1 MALFRFKAIDAK
13 GKTVSGE
20 SGAENVDELTRI
32 LEKQGLFLMEG
43 NPVLRDAAGAAPASG
58 AGPAGARSSSAAL
71 PIPKRGDKVS
81 LKAVTLF
88 TGQLAIMVRAA
99 LPLMEGLELLAAQE
113 ADPRFKAI
121 IRDVSRSVRAGLA
134 MSASMSAYP
143 FVFDEVYIS
152 LLSAG
157 EASGKMPEMLD
168 RIAAHLQFRMNL
180 TEKVRS
186 ALLYPSI
193 VIATSIAVVAF
204 LVLFILPTFMEVF
217 AQFDMVLPLSTRILI
232 ALSDFARRW
241 WIIHITVIV
250 AIYSYMRSWLSDP
263 LHTKVV
269 HSFQLGI
276 PYLGPLVRN
285 IVMTRILRTL
295 GALVEAGV
303 PIIRSLHLAGDSAGN
318 LVFRDKLSQ
327 VKSSVAQGKGLAVS
341 LGGDVFVPPTVIGMI
356 ATGEKTGTIPEVLKK
371 VADFYEAE
379 TDSAIRN
386 LFSVIEPVFVVVL
399 GALVGGI
406 AVSILLPIFKLSQG
420 FE

>member
-1 MALFRFKAIDAK
+1 MALFRFKAIDAA
-13 GKTVSGE
+13 GKTVAGE

-43 NPVLRDAAGAAPASG
+43 KPVLRGEAGTAPA
-58 AGPAGARSSSAAL
+58 AGPAGAANSGAAL
-71 PIPKRGDKVS
+71 PAAKRGDKVP
-81 LKAVTLF
+81 LKAVALF
-88 TGQLAIMVRAA
+88 TGQLAIMVRSA
-99 LPLMEGLELLAAQE
+99 LPLMEALELLAAQE
-113 ADPRFKAI
+113 MNPTFKAI
-121 IRDVSRSVRAGLA
+121 IRDVSRNVRAGLA
-134 MSASMSAYP
+134 MSASMSLYP

-168 RIAAHLQFRMNL
+168 RIAAHLQFRINL

-217 AQFDMVLPLSTRILI
+217 SQFDMALPLPTRVLILGSE
-232 ALSDFARRW
+232 LARRW
-241 WIIHITVIV
+241 WFIHITIIV
-250 AIYSYMRSWLSDP
+250 MVWSYVRRWLVDP
-263 LHTKVV
+263 LHTRVV
-269 HSFQLGI
+269 HSAQLDI
-276 PYLGPLVRN
+276 PYLGPLIRN

-303 PIIRSLHLAGDSAGN
+303 PIIRSLHLASDSAGN

-327 VKSSVAQGKGLAVS
+327 VKESVAQGKGLSAS
-341 LGGDVFVPPTVIGMI
+341 LGGDLYVPPTVIGMI
-356 ATGEKTGTIPEVLKK
+356 ATGEKTGTIPEVLRK

-386 LFSVIEPVFVVVL
+386 LFSVIEPIFVVVL
-399 GALVGGI
+399 GILVGGI
-406 AVSILLPIFKLSQG
+406 AISILLPIFQLSEG
-420 FE
+420 FQ

>member
-13 GKTVSGE
+13 GKTVAGDS
-20 SGAENVDELTRI
+20 SAADLAELAAV

-43 NPVLRDAAGAAPASG
+43 LPLRRDEAGVASG
-58 AGPAGARSSSAAL
+58 AEPL
-71 PIPKRGDKVS
+71 PLSGDKVP
-81 LKAVTLF
+81 LKEVALF

-99 LPLMEGLELLAAQE
+99 LPLVEALEMLAAQE
-113 ADPRFKAI
+113 TDLTFRAV
-121 IRDVSRSVRAGLA
+121 IRDVSRRVREGLA
-134 MSASMSAYP
+134 MSAAMSRFP
-143 FVFDEVYIS
+143 HVFDEVYIS

-157 EASGKMPEMLD
+157 EAGGKMPEMLD
-168 RIAAHLQFRMNL
+168 RIAAHLRFRFEL

-193 VIATSIAVVAF
+193 VIATSVAVVAF
-204 LVLFILPTFMEVF
+204 LVLFILPTFLEVF
-217 AQFDMVLPLSTRILI
+217 SQFDMVLPLPTRILI
-232 ALSDFARRW
+232 FLSDLARRW
-241 WIIHITVIV
+241 WFLHVTAIV
-250 AIYSYMRSWLSDP
+250 VVWSYVRRWLTDP
-263 LHTKVV
+263 IHTKVA
-269 HSFQLGI
+269 HSFQLDL

-318 LVFRDKLSQ
+318 LVFRDKLAR
-327 VKSSVAQGKGLAVS
+327 VKESVAQGKGLAAS
-341 LGGDVFVPPTVIGMI
+341 LGGDIYVPATVIGMI
-356 ATGEKTGTIPEVLKK
+356 ATGEKTGTIPEVLRK
-371 VADFYEAE
+371 VADFYEAQ

-399 GALVGGI
+399 GGLVGGI

-420 FE
+420 FQ